1 MVASKSASLVA
12 VTSKLDSMLILTG
25 TEPTA
30 KVMEP
35 NLEEGTTVVY
45 SWPPVDLI
53 GFVATIFAFD

>member
-30 KVMEP
+30 KVIEP
-35 NLEEGTTVVY
+35 NLEDGMTVV
-45 SWPPVDLI
+45 
-53 GFVATIFAFD
+53 